1 LENLCIIP
9 KSDYNDQGI
18 SFPRRENARMF
29 TQRSM
34 GIVQNSFDIHLSS
47 HQEQGGHTAM
57 SDVHM
62 GPSV

>member
-1 LENLCIIP
+1 
-9 KSDYNDQGI
+9 
-18 SFPRRENARMF
+18 MF

-62 GPSV
+62 GPLSMTATCQQAE